1 MRHTFKAFAFLFL
14 HKYYNM
20 TFHHKII
27 YALQFLLNSL
37 VIVLI
42 LFLKPTVGQIAFV
55 LAMVFL
61 SELALVFL
69 QSLMNQSEIYY
80 KKSCLFALGD
90 LLAATAYLGYF
101 ILSLCAWLFDRSFEY
116 LIWPMVI
123 LFAYT
128 LFRKIYIFKNY
139 TYEK

>member
-1 MRHTFKAFAFLFL
+1 
-14 HKYYNM
+14 M
-20 TFHHKII
+20 TFEHKAI

-37 VIVLI
+37 VITLI
-42 LFLKPTVGQIAFV
+42 LFFKPTLGQLVIVFGA
-55 LAMVFL
+55 VFL

-90 LLAATAYLGYF
+90 LLAACAYLGYF
-101 ILSLCAWLFDRSFEY
+101 ITFFGAWFFDRSVQY
-116 LIWPMVI
+116 LIWPLVV
-123 LFAYT
+123 LFSYT
-128 LFRKIYIFKNY
+128 LLRKIYIFKNY